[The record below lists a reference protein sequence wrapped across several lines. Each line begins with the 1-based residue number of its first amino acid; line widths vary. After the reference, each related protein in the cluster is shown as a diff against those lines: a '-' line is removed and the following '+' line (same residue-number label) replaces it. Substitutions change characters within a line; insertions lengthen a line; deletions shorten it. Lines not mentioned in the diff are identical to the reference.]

1 MWDVA
6 AGPFLAAAGLLVVAG
21 VPKLSDPLPLVRALR
36 QAGMPA
42 GRLLVRAFALAEVA
56 IGVWALLAPS
66 RLNAALVAAAYLV
79 FTVFVVRVLRRDG
92 VLSSCGCFGKADTP
106 ATATH
111 VALTAAAALAAAV
124 VASDPPASVWTAPG
138 GGLATTTVL
147 AALAAVIAFL
157 AWQVMAVLP
166 TTTPAAV
173 RTAFRTTDRTTAGTT
188 DHTTTRG

>member
-42 GRLLVRAFALAEVA
+42 GRLLVRAFALGEVA
-56 IGVWALLAPS
+56 VGVWALLDPS
-66 RLNAALVAAAYLV
+66 RLSAALVAAAYLL
-79 FTVFVVRVLRRDG
+79 FTAFVVRVLRRGG
-92 VLSSCGCFGKADTP
+92 VLGSCGCFGKADTP
-106 ATATH
+106 ATRTH

-124 VASDPPASVWTAPG
+124 VAADPPASVWTSPA
-138 GGLATTTVL
+138 GGLATTTAL

-166 TTTPAAV
+166 TTTAAAV
-173 RTAFRTTDRTTAGTT
+173 RTAFRTSDRTATSTA
-188 DHTTTRG
+188 TRG